1 MNTTNSVYMLTT
13 LAPFDFCWERTK
25 EINQLL
31 NTGYVFPALTNAILL
46 PDMFGYKYD
55 EEDDGNTET
64 ERHYKGWCKKNF
76 CLFEHPMGTKETD
89 YNLLNPNLCYKIR
102 NYIVHGTKITPDGK
116 DDLNRL
122 FRNKKSIVGKQFDDV
137 EVKLL
142 SGIFLETKKGI
153 VEAQLNENNM
163 TWISSIRQ
171 IENNKLFVGINA
183 FVLCQKL
190 IRAIDADYKESTEE
204 ERNRYNTNYLCN
216 RQFIMNNMMEK
227 RRDPS

>member
-1 MNTTNSVYMLTT
+1 
-13 LAPFDFCWERTK
+13 
-25 EINQLL
+25 
-31 NTGYVFPALTNAILL
+31 
-46 PDMFGYKYD
+46 
-55 EEDDGNTET
+55 
-64 ERHYKGWCKKNF
+64 
-76 CLFEHPMGTKETD
+76 MGTKETD